1 MINLKKILFEA
12 VGPPNKWDELD
23 DTQKQSFK
31 TWWTTLR
38 GTTPS
43 DNLLPRYYADMKMQ
57 WWSKYNSD
65 PSILTP
71 METPF
76 GNRSDLKM
84 RATGSADMSKMKGSA
99 KGSKYDF
106 RVTSS
111 LDPED
116 YK

>member
-31 TWWTTLR
+31 TWWTTLK

-43 DNLLPRYYADMKMQ
+43 DNLLSRYYADMKMQ
-57 WWSKYNSD
+57 WWSESD
-65 PSILTP
+65 PSILNQI
-71 METPF
+71 ETPF
-76 GNRSDLKM
+76 GNHSNLKM
-84 RATGSADMSKMKGSA
+84 RATGSADMSKM